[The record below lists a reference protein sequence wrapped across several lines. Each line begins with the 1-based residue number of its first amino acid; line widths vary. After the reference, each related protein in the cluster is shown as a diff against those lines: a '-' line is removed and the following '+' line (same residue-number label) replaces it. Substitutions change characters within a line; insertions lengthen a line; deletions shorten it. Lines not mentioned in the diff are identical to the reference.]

1 MAFLILHKHD
11 EVESFALNLP
21 VFSGLVFFYTSQG
34 SFVYDL
40 CLPRKNWGSTWVFP
54 VIQGG
59 SHSISEWIHDAQVVG
74 ISKGGGGQ
82 HVGIP
87 CHPRKLPLILS
98 Q

>member
-21 VFSGLVFFYTSQG
+21 VFSGLVFSIPLRVALFMI
-34 SFVYDL
+34 FVSL
-40 CLPRKNWGSTWVFP
+40 EKTGSTWVFP